1 MKKIV
6 KIGLSII
13 GLVYLAVII
22 FVTGCLLFYNQYK
35 VTQIDDKTFIIIDD
49 KSDKYTDGDL
59 VIFTKNPNDEIVQ
72 GDEIFFYEV
81 TNGKVSVRSGNVT
94 KSEKITDT
102 ETTFTINDNH
112 EISSESVIG
121 KTLTADV
128 YPNVGKILYVFES
141 RFGFLLLV
149 ILPALLF
156 FFYELYRFVV
166 ELKRPA
172 EDKNEK
178 VMDNSGVSSST
189 AKPEPASIPE
199 ASAKPEPAS
208 MPEAPAKPEPASIP
222 EAPAKP
228 EPASIP
234 EASAKP
240 EPALMP
246 EAPAKPEPALMPEAP
261 ANPEPASMP
270 EAPAK
275 PEPASMPEA
284 PANPEPASMPEA
296 PAKPEP
302 ASMPEAPAK
311 PVSETEKP
319 ENLEIK

>member
-1 MKKIV
+1 MKKIF
-6 KIGLSII
+6 KIGFSII
-13 GLVYLAVII
+13 GLVYLAIII

-59 VIFTKNPNDEIVQ
+59 VIFTKNSNDDIVK

-128 YPNVGKILYVFES
+128 YPNAGKILYIFES

-156 FFYELYRFVV
+156 FFYELYRFVI
-166 ELKRPA
+166 ELKKPA
-172 EDKNEK
+172 EEKNER
-178 VMDNSGVSSST
+178 VMENSSVTSPTSFAS
-189 AKPEPASIPE
+189 PEPAAVPE
-199 ASAKPEPAS
+199 VPASPEPAAA
-208 MPEAPAKPEPASIP
+208 PEAPVNPELAAAPEVPASPEPAAVPEVPASPELAAVPEVPASPEPVAVPEVPASPEPIAVPEVLVNPESANEPTPASEPAKPE
-222 EAPAKP
+222 
-228 EPASIP
+228 
-234 EASAKP
+234 
-240 EPALMP
+240 
-246 EAPAKPEPALMPEAP
+246 
-261 ANPEPASMP
+261 
-270 EAPAK
+270 
-275 PEPASMPEA
+275 
-284 PANPEPASMPEA
+284 
-296 PAKPEP
+296 
-302 ASMPEAPAK
+302 
-311 PVSETEKP
+311 
-319 ENLEIK
+319 NLDVK